1 MEAPKEIA
9 KVDELRKQGVTTGEA
24 CKKIG
29 IGVSKYSYWNFKK
42 KPKKARKQAKI
53 VVTDLEQVSFP
64 EEKGFLVMGSA
75 AVIAQIMGRL
85 K

>member
-1 MEAPKEIA
+1 MEVPKEIL
-9 KVDELRKQGVTTGEA
+9 KVDELRKQGVTMEEA

-42 KPKKARKQAKI
+42 KAKKAKKPAKL
-53 VVTDLEQVSFP
+53 VVTDLEQVTFP

-75 AVIAQIMGRL
+75 EVIARIMGKL